1 MKYWSFFTTILHY
14 SVIKDFGCGWIIKDK
29 QRDRK
34 LIKKYI
40 FQGKYSRFI
49 IFPILLAIFIFTF
62 SVLFQTSGIT
72 AAEKL
77 VSSGN
82 INDHEKTIIV
92 VRSQQ
97 ILAYNEA
104 IKGFEEG
111 CRGKD
116 ISIEEIYDLKGDT
129 EEGKRIIQSIK
140 NGKLKPDL
148 ILAVG
153 VLAAILVKEQFTDI
167 PIIFCM
173 VINYE
178 RFNLQGNNITGISS
192 EAPIEDQF
200 SVFQEILSN
209 HKNIGVIYDPAKTG
223 EIISKATNTSKKLG
237 FNLVKAEVASESEVA
252 PALKGIVEKIH
263 ALWIIPDS
271 TVITKESLDIILKV
285 TQKHRLPT
293 FCTSSA
299 IVKAGAFISVSPDYT
314 HTGIQ
319 ASQMAEVLINNPKV
333 MSLGMRQPDKSKLT
347 LNTEIAKIIGVSLLP
362 FQSRSDVVLY
372 P

>member
-1 MKYWSFFTTILHY
+1 MINKH
-14 SVIKDFGCGWIIKDK
+14 
-29 QRDRK
+29 
-34 LIKKYI
+34 I

-49 IFPILLAIFIFTF
+49 VFPIFLTVFIFTF
-62 SVLFQTSGIT
+62 SVPFQISGIN
-72 AAEKL
+72 AEI
-77 VSSGN
+77 VSPEN
-82 INDHEKTIIV
+82 INNCGKTVIV

-116 ISIEEIYDLKGDT
+116 ISIKEIYDLKGDT
-129 EEGKRIIQSIK
+129 EEGKRVIRSIK
-140 NGKLKPDL
+140 NGKQKPDL

-192 EAPIEDQF
+192 EAPIEEQF
-200 SVFQEILSN
+200 SVFQELLSN
-209 HKNIGVIYDPAKTG
+209 HKNIGVIYDPAKT
-223 EIISKATNTSKKLG
+223 EKIISKAINVSKKLG
-237 FNLVKAEVASESEVA
+237 FNLVRAEVTSEMEVAS
-252 PALKGIVEKIH
+252 ALKGIVEKIH

-271 TVITKESLDIILKV
+271 TVITKDSLNIILKV
-285 TQKHRLPT
+285 TQKRDLPT

-299 IVKAGAFISVSPDYT
+299 IVKAGAFISVSPDYV
-314 HTGIQ
+314 HTGFQ
-319 ASQMAEVLINNPKV
+319 AAEMAQILVNNPEV
-333 MSLGMRQPDKSKLT
+333 TSLGIKQPGKSRLT
-347 LNTEIAKIIGVSLLP
+347 LNTETAKIIGINPLP
-362 FQSRSDVVLY
+362 FQSRFDVVLY